1 MSVAARAL
9 AACAVLAV
17 FAAGPGHAAPSTNN
31 LGIAH
36 ESVTSFGAPRQ
47 LTASEMASLPPLAA
61 ISYDNGPL
69 VLPGAFATS
78 LALSPTLAL
87 DSGYRLDLSQ
97 RFTGFGQTAS
107 PLLSGAT
114 SFLSLA
120 NGGRYTGVTY
130 APGSAFTVR
139 LGVSAWN
146 SRLDNVTFDAPAA
159 TGLPFAQDRSSVT
172 SLLAGLAWNPAEWVS
187 LGVNAISSFRRNTPM
202 AYGPQSPLDGQA
214 NTNAVQVT
222 ARFSL
227 GNDWVTTTH
236 FAQGVTQLNQR
247 TGFSGNFDAQAYS
260 ITVAKH
266 GVFGNDALGFSLS
279 RPAPGMIG
287 SFAAFSAAG
296 DLPPMML
303 ASTRNAA
310 PETDLQ
316 LGYVT
321 SFFGGRL
328 ALQANA
334 GYQLNAQGQEG
345 ASAVSVLSRA
355 KIKF

>member
-1 MSVAARAL
+1 MPVLARAL
-9 AACAVLAV
+9 AACAILAV
-17 FAAGPGHAAPSTNN
+17 FAAGPGFAAPTVLN
-31 LGIAH
+31 AK
-36 ESVTSFGAPRQ
+36 VTSFGAAHALTSSELSS
-47 LTASEMASLPPLAA
+47 LTALASATHDA
-61 ISYDNGPL
+61 GPL
-69 VLPGAFATS
+69 VLPGAFASS

-87 DSGYRLDLSQ
+87 DSGYRLDMSS
-97 RFTGFGQTAS
+97 RFTGFGGKAS
-107 PLLSGAT
+107 PLLSAGT

-120 NGGRYTGVTY
+120 DGGRYAGVTY
-130 APGSAFTVR
+130 APVSALSAR
-139 LGVSAWN
+139 IGVSAWN
-146 SRLDNVTFDAPAA
+146 SRLDNVTFDTAAA

-172 SLLAGLAWNPAEWVS
+172 SFLAGVNWNPADWVS
-187 LGVNAISSFRRNTPM
+187 LGVNAISTFRRNTPM
-202 AYGPQSPLDGQA
+202 AYGPASPLGEQA
-214 NTNAVQVT
+214 RTNALEVT

-227 GNDWVTTTH
+227 GDDWVTTTH

-247 TGFSGNFDAQAYS
+247 TGFSGSIDSQAYS

-266 GVFGNDALGFSLS
+266 GVFGDDAVGFSLS

-287 SFAAFSAAG
+287 SFAAFGATG
-296 DLPPMML
+296 ELPPMML
-303 ASTRNAA
+303 APVRNAA

-334 GYQLNAQGQEG
+334 GYQLNPQGQNG

>member
-1 MSVAARAL
+1 MSVVARAV
-9 AACAVLAV
+9 AACAILAV
-17 FAAGPGHAAPSTNN
+17 FTAGPGHAAPTVTNS
-31 LGIAH
+31 G
-36 ESVTSFGAPRQ
+36 VTSFGAPRQ
-47 LTASEMASLPPLAA
+47 LTASELASLPPLAS
-61 ISYDNGPL
+61 ITYDSGPL
-69 VLPGAFATS
+69 VLPGAFASST
-78 LALSPTLAL
+78 ALSPTLAL
-87 DSGYRLDLSQ
+87 DTGYRLDLSQ
-97 RFTGFGQTAS
+97 RFAGFGEKSS
-107 PLLSGAT
+107 PMLTGAT

-120 NGGRYTGVTY
+120 DGGRYTGVTY
-130 APGSAFTVR
+130 APVSALQVR

-172 SLLAGLAWNPAEWVS
+172 SLLAGLGWNPAEWVS

-202 AYGPQSPLDGQA
+202 AYGPASPLGGQA
-214 NTNAVQVT
+214 TTNAIQVS
-222 ARFSL
+222 ARFNL

-236 FAQGVTQLNQR
+236 FAQGFTQLNQR
-247 TGFSGNFDAQAYS
+247 SGFSGSFDSQAYT

-266 GVFGNDALGFSLS
+266 GVFGDDALGFSLS

-287 SFAAFSAAG
+287 SFAAFGAAG
-296 DLPPMML
+296 DLPPMIL
-303 ASTRNAA
+303 AASRNAA